1 MTTYKH
7 TKNPLNDAS
16 HVKGQIRKVESC
28 IRLCYELGLPETSR
42 LFQHKLKKL
51 QKVQAEHQQILDER
65 TEWDNI

>member
-1 MTTYKH
+1 MITYKH

-16 HVKGQIRKVESC
+16 YVKGAIRKVENC
-28 IRLCYELGLPETSR
+28 IRYCYELGVPETAKS
-42 LFQHKLKKL
+42 FQRKLKKL

>member
-1 MTTYKH
+1 MITYKH

-28 IRLCYELGLPETSR
+28 IRYCIELGLPETSR

-51 QKVQAEHQQILDER
+51 QKVQAEHQQVLDER